1 MNAGPIPPTFAANRS
16 ARAAALLALAIA
28 CAPALASSSL
38 TPCDEEARNAQ
49 SLDVPALELSIRTA
63 DLGSADAVTAGRQPL
78 DQPIESRESALPL
91 LTLTPRAESILQK
104 MFEEPQ
110 FSPPSQLDPL
120 PAETGKSA
128 PVAEVI
134 APQPGGDKIEQ
145 PDDVDAR
152 IESEESNGVST
163 RLPGVT
169 TDDLVRFKRRM
180 YRTDI

>member
-38 TPCDEEARNAQ
+38 ALCDEESRKAQ
-49 SLDVPALELSIRTA
+49 SLDVPAVELSIRTA
-63 DLGSADAVTAGRQPL
+63 DLGSADAVTAGGQPL
-78 DQPIESRESALPL
+78 DQPIESRKWALPL

-120 PAETGKSA
+120 PAETGKSG

-134 APQPGGDKIEQ
+134 TPQPGGDKIEQ

-152 IESEESNGVST
+152 NESEELNGVST

>member
-1 MNAGPIPPTFAANRS
+1 MNAGPIPPTFAAYRS
-16 ARAAALLALAIA
+16 ARAALLLALAIA

-38 TPCDEEARNAQ
+38 TPCDEEVRKAQ
-49 SLDVPALELSIRTA
+49 SLDVPAVDLSIRTV
-63 DLGSADAVTAGRQPL
+63 DLGSAESAIAGGQPI
-78 DQPIESRESALPL
+78 DQPIESRELALPL

-120 PAETGKSA
+120 PAEAVKSA
-128 PVAEVI
+128 PVADVI
-134 APQPGGDKIEQ
+134 TPQPGGDKIEQ
-145 PDDVDAR
+145 PDDVDSSV
-152 IESEESNGVST
+152 ENDKLNGVSI